1 MIGNLFIC
9 HLSCFRMGLTL
20 TDQQRE
26 IVLTYANS
34 HREVLF
40 GTLNN
45 GGVTNGAR
53 GQAGEV
59 LVKFCNG
66 QGIGYTD
73 FKHFLAQYGQ
83 WKTAALKLKSARDRT
98 GANANP
104 PKRWEDLIF
113 LIETA
118 MKNPKFDPTLE
129 ASMLSLVLV

>member
-1 MIGNLFIC
+1 MIGNLIIC

-20 TDQQRE
+20 NDHQRE
-26 IVLTYANS
+26 MVLTYANS
-34 HREVLF
+34 HREALF

-45 GGVTNGAR
+45 GGVTTGER
-53 GQAGEV
+53 GKAGEA
-59 LVKFCNG
+59 LIEFCRN
-66 QGIGYTD
+66 QDIAYTD

-83 WKTAALKLKSARDRT
+83 WKTSALKMKAARDRT